1 VCAPGDVVYFN
12 DSCAHGVK
20 PIDPD
25 APLNWPSYAG
35 RWMLLFAVN
44 RLAGNTAI
52 GNAMDLDKSK

>member
-1 VCAPGDVVYFN
+1 VYFN
-12 DSCAHGVK
+12 ASCAHGVK

-25 APLNWPSYAG
+25 ATLNWPSYAG

-52 GNAMDLDKSK
+52 GNARDLDKSK